1 MLEVIDLCARYGP
14 AQVVRG
20 VSFTVAAGEIV
31 AVVGPNGAGK
41 STIAQAVCGVHTE
54 RSGIVR
60 LDGRDLAALGA
71 VDIARAGVT
80 LVPQGRRVFG
90 SLTVDEHLQVA
101 SIRRRAGGLS
111 RDELLDLFPPLRKRL
126 RVRAR
131 SLSGGEQQM
140 LAITR
145 AVLLGPDVLVLD
157 EPTEGLAPSVVGL
170 VGALMARLSERRV
183 GMLLLEQS
191 RGFPFEVAHRVLA
204 IDRGALTGRIDPD
217 DSPNAA
223 STAVSPPQTH
233 LANEGVEI

>member
-1 MLEVIDLCARYGP
+1 MLEVINLSAHYGP

-20 VSFTVAAGEIV
+20 VSFTVGAGEIV

-41 STIAQAVCGVHTE
+41 STIAQAVCGVHAA

-60 LDGRDLAALGA
+60 LHDRDLSALGA
-71 VDIARAGVT
+71 VDIARAGLT

-90 SLTVDEHLQVA
+90 SLTVDEHLQIA
-101 SIRRRAGGLS
+101 GIRRRPGGLS
-111 RDELLDLFPPLRKRL
+111 RDELLELFPPLRKRL

-170 VGALMARLSERRV
+170 VGALMVRLAGRRV

-204 IDRGALTGRIDPD
+204 IDRGVLTGQIDSD
-217 DSPNAA
+217 DS
-223 STAVSPPQTH
+223 TGAVGQAVPHPQTH
-233 LANEGVEI
+233 FASEGA